1 MDAYTTVG
9 PRGLA
14 ALLSSVLSIGTWG
27 REGEARQWILI
38 PERCHGC
45 FRVPSPTE
53 IRSNAVISWSCQIGK
68 RMGPW
73 RLDHGSH
80 GSHTERRQASGKRLR
95 CIAETVRRDTARSCP
110 EMQKL
115 LWAFGQFM
123 RGKLFCVVFRRAAG
137 DGDVV
142 QLFGFQP
149 RQLEDLLGPPFLH
162 CLKRL
167 AIVLTHTDGVE
178 KFAGSRRLLP
188 LQHCGLGGDVRHLHL
203 LGILWQLPGLTERW
217 GRFHVP
223 EHTRCEVVLT
233 RCRGL
238 GWGDVVVRC
247 LSLLFLST
255 LLGSQHCLP
264 RSVCT
269 PQLRNGFH

>member
-1 MDAYTTVG
+1 MKTTKKMHFRVRDIVHTGVEERLLG
-9 PRGLA
+9 PRGRSAIIGIIHSTTHERDLQQPWA
-14 ALLSSVLSIGTWG
+14 VEVL
-27 REGEARQWILI
+27 
-38 PERCHGC
+38 P
-45 FRVPSPTE
+45 
-53 IRSNAVISWSCQIGK
+53 
-68 RMGPW
+68 
-73 RLDHGSH
+73 DGSLVH
-80 GSHTERRQASGKRLR
+80 
-95 CIAETVRRDTARSCP
+95 I
-110 EMQKL
+110 
-115 LWAFGQFM
+115 
-123 RGKLFCVVFRRAAG
+123 
-137 DGDVV
+137 
-142 QLFGFQP
+142 
-149 RQLEDLLGPPFLH
+149 LLGPPFLH

-255 LLGSQHCLP
+255 LLYGMQRQGNACGMVIGGSGGTSERLWLNCADAMP
-264 RSVCT
+264 KGKIKK
-269 PQLRNGFH
+269 NGGGRPIIMLYKRGGGVFGGAS